1 MNKLQKASKML
12 SEVYD
17 MSSVTLYYEKLLFP
31 EKAFYVSKFGETE
44 KMFIGVTLED
54 VRIFVDDVKAG
65 DYYG

>member
-17 MSSVTLYYEKLLFP
+17 MSSVTLYYEKLLLP
-31 EKAFYVSKFGETE
+31 EKAFYVCKFGETE

-54 VRIFVDDVKAG
+54 VRNFVDDVKAG

>member
-17 MSSVTLYYEKLLFP
+17 MSSVTLYYEKILLP

-54 VRIFVDDVKAG
+54 VRLFVDDVKAG